1 MADFVKVSQDSVINL
16 DHVVSIDISANES
29 GRQCLIKM
37 INGEVFMIDNELR
50 IRNIE
55 RRILLQGG

>member
-37 INGEVFMIDNELR
+37 INGEVFMTDDDLR
-50 IRNIE
+50 IRGIK
-55 RRILLQGG
+55 RKLFF